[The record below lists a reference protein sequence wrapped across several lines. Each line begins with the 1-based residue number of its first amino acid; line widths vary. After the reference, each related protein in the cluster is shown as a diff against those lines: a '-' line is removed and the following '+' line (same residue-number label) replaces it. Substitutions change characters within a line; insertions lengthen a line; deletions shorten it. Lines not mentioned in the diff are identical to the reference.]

1 MTPIRTRSLAPSTA
15 EGARRVESASPEA
28 VFRKARLFMISSL
41 WGEVWALIVAP
52 KWYTCGFCLDPAS
65 RWREVSM
72 KNAKTK
78 FVVGGA
84 VIVAALGYLGFVGM
98 QQSKAYYITV
108 DEFRSMQGQ
117 LQGKTLKVAGD
128 VVEGSIDRTQR
139 PLQFTIS
146 HQGQSLKVHYVGKD
160 VIPDTFKD
168 GAKAVVEGTIA
179 TDGTFEARHIEA
191 KCASKYEAEYQK
203 KGT

>member
-1 MTPIRTRSLAPSTA
+1 
-15 EGARRVESASPEA
+15 
-28 VFRKARLFMISSL
+28 
-41 WGEVWALIVAP
+41 
-52 KWYTCGFCLDPAS
+52 
-65 RWREVSM
+65 M

-108 DEFRSMQGQ
+108 DEFRSMQAQ